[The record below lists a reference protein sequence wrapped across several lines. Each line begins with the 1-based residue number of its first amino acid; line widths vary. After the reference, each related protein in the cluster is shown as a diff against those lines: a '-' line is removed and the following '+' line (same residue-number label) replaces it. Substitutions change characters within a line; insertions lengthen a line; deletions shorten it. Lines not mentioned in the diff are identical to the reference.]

1 VETHNQTDHILIG
14 KRQQS
19 ILTDVRSLKT
29 AYSDTDLYLSVSKQ
43 TAQTFGMERVN
54 HEKELNDVD
63 VKLQY
68 RVKTSNT
75 FTAFGNMDDDDDDD
89 DDDDVDINRS

>member
-43 TAQTFGMERVN
+43 TAQKFDMEKFN
-54 HEKELNDVD
+54 LKNLNDMEITEN
-63 VKLQY
+63 Y
-68 RVKTSNT
+68 RVKVSSLHLWKTWFILYT
-75 FTAFGNMDDDDDDD
+75 
-89 DDDDVDINRS
+89 NRAWESI